1 MLGMI
6 LQLSGITVLYVI
18 LTILIYLWVRD
29 RKLRASEKIGIGI
42 LYGICSVLSTHFGVN
57 YGNMMLNVR
66 DIGPLAAGLF
76 FNPLS
81 GILAGLIGGIERYI
95 AGTYFNVGSYTRIAC
110 SVSTCLAG
118 FLAAAM
124 NLFIFKR
131 RKPSA
136 IYAFFMGAVVEV
148 FHMYVVFIT
157 HRSDMSMACL

>member
-57 YGNMMLNVR
+57 FGDMMLNVR

-95 AGTYFNVGSYTRIAC
+95 A
-110 SVSTCLAG
+110 CL
-118 FLAAAM
+118 L
-124 NLFIFKR
+124 
-131 RKPSA
+131 
-136 IYAFFMGAVVEV
+136 
-148 FHMYVVFIT
+148 
-157 HRSDMSMACL
+157 